1 MVNFFSKKNKK
12 PKPTSPGYYR
22 CDVCNKKVLT
32 VSIAFLGSC
41 KCEKLHCLKHKFPEA
56 HKCTYD
62 YKSEEIEKLKIN
74 LPLIVADKVPN
85 RI

>member
-1 MVNFFSKKNKK
+1 MIPNV
-12 PKPTSPGYYR
+12 
-22 CDVCNKKVLT
+22 
-32 VSIAFLGSC
+32 
-41 KCEKLHCLKHKFPEA
+41 KCEKLHCLKHRFPED

-62 YKSEEIEKLKIN
+62 YKSEEIEKLKKN

>member
-1 MVNFFSKKNKK
+1 MVNFFSKTNKK

-32 VSIAFLGSC
+32 AIIAFIGTC
-41 KCEKLHCLKHKFPEA
+41 KCEKLYCLKHIFPEK
-56 HKCTYD
+56 HNCTFD
-62 YKSEEIEKLKIN
+62 YKSEQIEKLKKI
-74 LPLIVADKVPN
+74 LPVIVADKVPN

>member
-12 PKPTSPGYYR
+12 PKPTSLGYYR

-32 VSIAFLGSC
+32 AIIAFIGTC
-41 KCEKLHCLKHKFPEA
+41 KCEKLYCLKHIFPEK
-56 HKCTYD
+56 HNCTFD
-62 YKSEEIEKLKIN
+62 YKSEQIEKLKKN

>member
-1 MVNFFSKKNKK
+1 MVNFFSKTNKK

-22 CDVCNKKVLT
+22 CNFCNKKVPT
-32 VSIAFLGSC
+32 IIIAFIGIC
-41 KCEKLHCLKHKFPEA
+41 KCENLYCAKHIFPEK
-56 HKCTYD
+56 HNCTFD
-62 YKSEEIEKLKIN
+62 YKSEQIEKLKKN